1 MIGFSQFS
9 RHWQSGGVPSRC
21 CCLRCSGRG
30 DRQGFKRAGPNQM
43 TNVAGRGGAWRGVA
57 ERGRNGE
64 GGDGDAPVVYINTGR
79 HRAQWLASPCLAP
92 RRVSAPPPRWHA
104 AGTTRPGKQISE
116 IFHGFSSR
124 LPPAELFVLGA
135 APPPRPS
142 GTPVNYLQR
151 LASRFPARAAPHSLT
166 HRQPANAS
174 RMVGVPLFNRRTRVA
189 TPRRAAVDV
198 AGHAQLGASNRTPTL
213 DS

>member
-135 APPPRPS
+135 APPVGNASQLFAASRLPVSGPSRPS
-142 GTPVNYLQR
+142 QFD
-151 LASRFPARAAPHSLT
+151 APAAGERK
-166 HRQPANAS
+166 QD
-174 RMVGVPLFNRRTRVA
+174 G
-189 TPRRAAVDV
+189 RRAVI
-198 AGHAQLGASNRTPTL
+198 
-213 DS
+213 